1 MLFGIVTGANGGI
14 GIALTREL
22 CKNGYYIF
30 AISRNDNDLKDLKY
44 TSPEIADFFE
54 IIKCDLNNDN
64 EIQKLYEK
72 IMVKTNNKLDL
83 LYHNAGVS
91 FTKSVI
97 DLSNDELIKSYNVNL
112 FAPMKITKIFSK
124 SLIKNKGT
132 ICFTSSVASFVPLP
146 FTGAYCSS
154 KAALNQY
161 ANNLSLELG
170 GFGVKVLNFITG
182 LIDTKFVDIK
192 DDDLKFPS
200 NSVFATIP
208 ESSYILKNKAKAQTD
223 KKGQNPNDYAKSCVN
238 SILEVNHDCLIKD
251 KRQTGSVHFFKPFQ
265 AIIIYIAYW
274 LLPTSL
280 FRALVYKTY
289 GLDDFFQTFDE
300 ERNSIKL

>member
-14 GIALTREL
+14 GIELTREL

-30 AISRNDNDLKDLKY
+30 AVSRNDNDLKDLEY
-44 TSPEIADFFE
+44 TSPEISEFFE
-54 IIKCDLNNDN
+54 IVKCDLNND
-64 EIQKLYEK
+64 EQIQELYEK

-97 DLSNDELIKSYNVNL
+97 DLTTDELLKSYNVNL
-112 FAPMKITKIFSK
+112 FAPMKLTKIFSK

-161 ANNLSLELG
+161 ANNVSLELG

-192 DDDLKFPS
+192 EDDLKFPA
-200 NSVFATIP
+200 NSVFATVP
-208 ESSYILKNKAKAQTD
+208 ESSYVLRNKAKAQTG
-223 KKGQNPNDYAKSCVN
+223 KKGQSPSDYAKSCVA
-238 SILEVNHDCLIKD
+238 SIVKLNRDCSKND
-251 KRQTGSVHFFKPFQ
+251 KKQTGSVHFYKPFQ
-265 AIIIYIAYW
+265 TIIIYIAYW

-280 FRALVYKTY
+280 FRAVVYKTY